1 MIGIIIYIITNLLNH
16 LIDSLVFN
24 IKVPQ
29 GFKDT
34 KRNAIFINQ
43 CAKYVAQMMQ

>member
-1 MIGIIIYIITNLLNH
+1 MLGIVIYIIKNLLNH
-16 LIDSLVFN
+16 PINGLVLN